1 VETFE
6 SHQSKQCRCF
16 FSFFFLFFW
25 FGSEGLATTAFSH
38 YDWALED
45 VLFNHRG
52 SDWMI
57 RVFMG
62 RKSFLCQFGSSV
74 LGRVQLL
81 VQRSDKLHAA
91 LLGDKLDHLR
101 VDWLVVGT
109 QAKSLPAKTD
119 LGVADGRQIVDL
131 VHLGQQGVRQR
142 VKLKQLFQ
150 KVD

>member
-1 VETFE
+1 
-6 SHQSKQCRCF
+6 
-16 FSFFFLFFW
+16 
-25 FGSEGLATTAFSH
+25 
-38 YDWALED
+38 
-45 VLFNHRG
+45 
-52 SDWMI
+52 
-57 RVFMG
+57 MG